1 MNEIK
6 ELKYWNTR
14 CYCINDKVLIDT
26 DWAGTLPAF
35 FKCTKENKIELKEI
49 ECLVITHFH
58 PDHMGIAQEIADLG
72 IQLIVFEEQKDF
84 VHCSDNIFAKDK
96 SIQFIYEDNVLG
108 KISDDRF
115 YRMSANYEKEQKELL
130 TAVEHDEQEL
140 RKTEQEKIDLKIFL
154 EAIRECID
162 LKELTPTIVNTLIK
176 RIDVH
181 NSIKGYDG
189 LKHVPIDIYFT
200 AVGIINIPTEK
211 ELLQAME
218 EMREKPLKTA

>member
-96 SIQFIYEDNVLG
+96 SIQFKPIDDKKVCYLPCNESRSFFSRMGIDGEVIHTVG
-108 KISDDRF
+108 HSDDSVSITLDNGIAIVGDL
-115 YRMSANYEKEQKELL
+115 YPLHTVSAYNDKRLEESWASILSHNIKTIYYGHFKE
-130 TAVEHDEQEL
+130 EHL
-140 RKTEQEKIDLKIFL
+140 
-154 EAIRECID
+154 
-162 LKELTPTIVNTLIK
+162 
-176 RIDVH
+176 
-181 NSIKGYDG
+181 
-189 LKHVPIDIYFT
+189 
-200 AVGIINIPTEK
+200 
-211 ELLQAME
+211 
-218 EMREKPLKTA
+218 

>member
-96 SIQFIYEDNVLG
+96 SIQFKPIDDKKVCYLPCNESRSFFSRMGIDGEVIHTVG
-108 KISDDRF
+108 HSDDSVSITLDNGIAIVGDL
-115 YRMSANYEKEQKELL
+115 YPLHTVSAYNDKRLEESWASILSHNIKTIYYGHFKEEYL
-130 TAVEHDEQEL
+130 
-140 RKTEQEKIDLKIFL
+140 
-154 EAIRECID
+154 
-162 LKELTPTIVNTLIK
+162 
-176 RIDVH
+176 
-181 NSIKGYDG
+181 
-189 LKHVPIDIYFT
+189 
-200 AVGIINIPTEK
+200 
-211 ELLQAME
+211 
-218 EMREKPLKTA
+218 